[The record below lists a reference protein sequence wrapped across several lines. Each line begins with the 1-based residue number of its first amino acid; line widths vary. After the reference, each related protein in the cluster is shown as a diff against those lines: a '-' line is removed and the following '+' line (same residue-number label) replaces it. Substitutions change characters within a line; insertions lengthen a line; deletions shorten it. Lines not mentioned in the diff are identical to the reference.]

1 MSFLP
6 DIVHGTYDLQFELLR
21 LEISYRLRAGDMML
35 LEPLKRAVS
44 TFRRILVRSYT
55 PSICP
60 ALYPLTSPAKY
71 PFEAIWLAI
80 NLALSSFE
88 FAIVEMDTNKSQ

>member
-35 LEPLKRAVS
+35 LEPLKEQSAPQSDPSQIIHTIHMPCSVPIDFTSEVPLRGYLASNQLGTVQLRVRH
-44 TFRRILVRSYT
+44 RR
-55 PSICP
+55 
-60 ALYPLTSPAKY
+60 
-71 PFEAIWLAI
+71 
-80 NLALSSFE
+80 
-88 FAIVEMDTNKSQ
+88 DGH